1 MATVE
6 LTNAIGANTDTTDP
20 FARLP
25 NESFVDYLKRI
36 KNVRGMLLGQYMPK
50 TEEETATEEL
60 TQQPLG
66 EMIVRDQGGD
76 GDGAPDTYDPQAAR
90 QFNVERAIGLLTGK
104 ATPGPM
110 VGSAVGIPGMLV
122 GGLVDYG
129 AQSALESE
137 LEAEGFSKEQ
147 IDTIKAN
154 PSILEGMMAR
164 GELGGFTQKGGYQQ
178 GFVDRMP
185 NLGSIVDTILGRGTQ
200 ADNIR
205 PGYTPFGLQG
215 RQFTPGYVR
224 GGIENPSYPVSLTQP
239 TQYDGL
245 PQGVIMSGLPNNQT
259 GYIDSS
265 GQFRN
270 ITNMSNQGVAGLQA
284 VTAGM
289 FETPSWYE
297 DEYTEPSSGGGS
309 DTVST
314 GGGWSP
320 SSQQDTSSWSS
331 DDFDSNDSGYDSGG
345 WSGSY
350 DSGWT

>member
-185 NLGSIVDTILGRGTQ
+185 TLGSIVDTILGRGTQ

-205 PGYTPFGLQG
+205 PGYTPFGLDNRTAVPTFG
-215 RQFTPGYVR
+215 M
-224 GGIENPSYPVSLTQP
+224 NPYAAPITAPQ
-239 TQYDGL
+239 QYMGL
-245 PQGVIMSGLPNNQT
+245 SQGVVGGGQ

-265 GQFRN
+265 GQYRN
-270 ITNMSNQGVAGLQA
+270 TSNLSNQTVAGLQA

-297 DEYTEPSSGGGS
+297 DEYTEPSSGGGGGTGIDYQGPSPVDGGSGS
-309 DTVST
+309 DF
-314 GGGWSP
+314 GGYGYGSE
-320 SSQQDTSSWSS
+320 DNA
-331 DDFDSNDSGYDSGG
+331 SNDYGG
-345 WSGSY
+345 FGSE
-350 DSGWT
+350 DGWD

>member
-1 MATVE
+1 MATIE

-25 NESFVDYLKRI
+25 NESFADYLKRI
-36 KNVRGMLLGQYMPK
+36 KNVRGMLLGQYTPK
-50 TEEETATEEL
+50 TTEEETIADEL

-185 NLGSIVDTILGRGTQ
+185 TLGSIVDSILGRGTQ
-200 ADNIR
+200 SSNIR
-205 PGYTPFGLQG
+205 PGYTPFGLDNRTAVPTFG
-215 RQFTPGYVR
+215 M
-224 GGIENPSYPVSLTQP
+224 NPYAAPITAPV
-239 TQYDGL
+239 QYAGL
-245 PQGVIMSGLPNNQT
+245 PQGVVGGGQ

-265 GQFRN
+265 GQYRN
-270 ITNMSNQGVAGLQA
+270 TSNLTNQSVAGLQA

-297 DEYTEPSSGGGS
+297 DEYTEPSSSGTGIDYQGPSPVDGGS
-309 DTVST
+309 GSDF
-314 GGGWSP
+314 GGYGYGSE
-320 SSQQDTSSWSS
+320 DNA
-331 DDFDSNDSGYDSGG
+331 SNDYGG
-345 WSGSY
+345 FGSE
-350 DSGWT
+350 DGWD

>member
-1 MATVE
+1 MATIE

-25 NESFVDYLKRI
+25 NESFADYLKRI
-36 KNVRGMLLGQYMPK
+36 KNVRGMLLGQYTPK
-50 TEEETATEEL
+50 TTEEETIADEL

-185 NLGSIVDTILGRGTQ
+185 TLGSIVDSILGRGTQ
-200 ADNIR
+200 SSNIR
-205 PGYTPFGLQG
+205 PGYTPFGLDNRTAVPTFG
-215 RQFTPGYVR
+215 M
-224 GGIENPSYPVSLTQP
+224 NPYAAPITAP
-239 TQYDGL
+239 AQYAGL
-245 PQGVIMSGLPNNQT
+245 PQGVVGGGQ

-265 GQFRN
+265 GQYRN
-270 ITNMSNQGVAGLQA
+270 TSNLTNQSVAGLQA

-297 DEYTEPSSGGGS
+297 DEYTEPSSSGTGIDYQGPSPVDGGS
-309 DTVST
+309 GSDF
-314 GGGWSP
+314 GGYGYGSE
-320 SSQQDTSSWSS
+320 DNA
-331 DDFDSNDSGYDSGG
+331 SNDYGG
-345 WSGSY
+345 FGSE
-350 DSGWT
+350 DGWD

>member
-1 MATVE
+1 MATIE

-25 NESFVDYLKRI
+25 NESFADYLKRI
-36 KNVRGMLLGQYMPK
+36 KNVRGMLLGQYTPK
-50 TEEETATEEL
+50 TTEEETIADEL

-185 NLGSIVDTILGRGTQ
+185 TLGSIVDSILGRGTQ
-200 ADNIR
+200 SSNIR
-205 PGYTPFGLQG
+205 PGYTPFGLEG

-239 TQYDGL
+239 TQYAGL

-297 DEYTEPSSGGGS
+297 DEYTEPSLGPVGPTSSEGTGGGS
-309 DTVST
+309 ETGAAEAAA
-314 GGGWSP
+314 GGGWS
-320 SSQQDTSSWSS
+320 S
-331 DDFDSNDSGYDSGG
+331 DPTGY
-345 WSGSY
+345 SGSF
-350 DSGWT
+350 

>member
-36 KNVRGMLLGQYMPK
+36 KNVRGMLLGQYSQTP
-50 TEEETATEEL
+50 EEELATEEL
-60 TQQPLG
+60 TQAPLG
-66 EMIVRDQGGD
+66 QEIVRRDTGGD
-76 GDGAPDTYDPQAAR
+76 GDGAPDTYDPQAAK

-110 VGSAVGIPGMLV
+110 VGSAAGIPGMLV

-129 AQSALESE
+129 AKSALDSE
-137 LEAEGFSKEQ
+137 LEAEGFTKEQ

-185 NLGSIVDTILGRGTQ
+185 TLGSIVDSILGRGTQ
-200 ADNIR
+200 SSNIR
-205 PGYTPFGLQG
+205 PGYTPFGLDNRTAVPTFG
-215 RQFTPGYVR
+215 M
-224 GGIENPSYPVSLTQP
+224 NPYAAPITAP
-239 TQYDGL
+239 AQYAGL
-245 PQGVIMSGLPNNQT
+245 PQGVVGGGQ
-259 GYIDSS
+259 GYIDSG
-265 GQFRN
+265 GQYRN
-270 ITNMSNQGVAGLQA
+270 TSNLSNQTVAGLQA

-297 DEYTEPSSGGGS
+297 DEYTEPTSSGSSGTGIDYQGPSPVDGGS
-309 DTVST
+309 GSDF
-314 GGGWSP
+314 GGYGYGSE
-320 SSQQDTSSWSS
+320 DNA
-331 DDFDSNDSGYDSGG
+331 SNDYGG
-345 WSGSY
+345 FGSE
-350 DSGWT
+350 DGWD

>member
-185 NLGSIVDTILGRGTQ
+185 TLGSIVDTILGRGTQ

-205 PGYTPFGLQG
+205 PGYTPFGLDNRTAVPTFG
-215 RQFTPGYVR
+215 M
-224 GGIENPSYPVSLTQP
+224 NPYAAPITAPQ
-239 TQYDGL
+239 QYMGL
-245 PQGVIMSGLPNNQT
+245 PQGVVGGGQ

-265 GQFRN
+265 GQYRN
-270 ITNMSNQGVAGLQA
+270 TSNLSNQTVAGLQA

-297 DEYTEPSSGGGS
+297 DEYTEPSSGGGGGTGIDYQGPSPVDGGSGS
-309 DTVST
+309 DF
-314 GGGWSP
+314 GGYGYGSE
-320 SSQQDTSSWSS
+320 DNA
-331 DDFDSNDSGYDSGG
+331 SNDYGG
-345 WSGSY
+345 FGSE
-350 DSGWT
+350 DGWD

>member
-1 MATVE
+1 MATIE

-25 NESFVDYLKRI
+25 NESFADYLKRI
-36 KNVRGMLLGQYMPK
+36 KNVRGMLLGQYTPK
-50 TEEETATEEL
+50 TTEEETIADEL

-164 GELGGFTQKGGYQQ
+164 GELGGFTQTGGYQQ

-185 NLGSIVDTILGRGTQ
+185 TLGSIVDSILGRGTQ
-200 ADNIR
+200 SSNIR
-205 PGYTPFGLQG
+205 PGYTPFGLDNRTAVPTFG
-215 RQFTPGYVR
+215 M
-224 GGIENPSYPVSLTQP
+224 NPYAAPITAP
-239 TQYDGL
+239 AQYAGL
-245 PQGVIMSGLPNNQT
+245 PQGVVGGGQ

-265 GQFRN
+265 GQYRN
-270 ITNMSNQGVAGLQA
+270 TSNLTNQSVAGLQA

-297 DEYTEPSSGGGS
+297 DEYTEPSSSGTGIDYQGPSPVDGGS
-309 DTVST
+309 GSDF
-314 GGGWSP
+314 GGYDYGSE
-320 SSQQDTSSWSS
+320 DNA
-331 DDFDSNDSGYDSGG
+331 SNDYGG
-345 WSGSY
+345 FGSE
-350 DSGWT
+350 DGWD

>member
-6 LTNAIGANTDTTDP
+6 LTNAIGTNTDTTDP

-36 KNVRGMLLGQYMPK
+36 RNVRGMLLGQYAPK
-50 TEEETATEEL
+50 TEEEAITEEL
-60 TQQPLG
+60 TQAPLG
-66 EMIVRDQGGD
+66 QEIVRDSGGD
-76 GDGAPDTYDPQAAR
+76 GDGAQDTYDPQAAR

-185 NLGSIVDTILGRGTQ
+185 TLGSIVDTILGRGTQ
-200 ADNIR
+200 ASNIR
-205 PGYTPFGLQG
+205 PGYTPFGLDNRTAVPTFG
-215 RQFTPGYVR
+215 M
-224 GGIENPSYPVSLTQP
+224 NPYAAPITAP
-239 TQYDGL
+239 AQYAGL
-245 PQGVIMSGLPNNQT
+245 PQGVVGGGQ

-265 GQFRN
+265 GQYRN
-270 ITNMSNQGVAGLQA
+270 TSNLSNQTVAGLQA

-297 DEYTEPSSGGGS
+297 DEYTEPSSGPVGPTSSEG
-309 DTVST
+309 T
-314 GGGWSP
+314 GGGAETGAAESAAG
-320 SSQQDTSSWSS
+320 SDYSS
-331 DDFDSNDSGYDSGG
+331 DPTGY
-345 WSGSY
+345 SGSF
-350 DSGWT
+350 

>member
-6 LTNAIGANTDTTDP
+6 LTNAIGTNTDTTDP

-36 KNVRGMLLGQYMPK
+36 KNVRGMLLGQYAPK
-50 TEEETATEEL
+50 TEEEEEITEEL

-66 EMIVRDQGGD
+66 EMVVRDQGGD

-90 QFNVERAIGLLTGK
+90 QFNVERAVGLLTGK

-110 VGSAVGIPGMLV
+110 VGSAAGIPGMLV

-185 NLGSIVDTILGRGTQ
+185 TLGSIVDTILGRGTQ
-200 ADNIR
+200 SSNIR
-205 PGYTPFGLQG
+205 PGYTPFGLDNRTAVPTFG
-215 RQFTPGYVR
+215 M
-224 GGIENPSYPVSLTQP
+224 NPYAAPITAP
-239 TQYDGL
+239 AQYAGL
-245 PQGVIMSGLPNNQT
+245 PQGVVGGGQ

-265 GQFRN
+265 GQYRN
-270 ITNMSNQGVAGLQA
+270 TSNLSNETIAGLQA

-331 DDFDSNDSGYDSGG
+331 DDYDSNDSGYDSGG

-350 DSGWT
+350 DAGWT